1 VADKLTC
8 DLVHRRSVPAAVK
21 LQIKS
26 TRAAKAGHPMV
37 RITAVCA
44 THARELRKLGLRL
57 VTP

>member
-1 VADKLTC
+1 VAVKLTC
-8 DLVHRRSVPAAVK
+8 DLAHQRSVPAAVK

-26 TRAAKAGHPMV
+26 TRTRAGHPMV

-44 THARELRKLGLRL
+44 THARELRKLGLQL